1 MNIDVVVTTVMD
13 KDHQE
18 SSRKKRKALLRL
30 VDPRHEAK
38 ALRTTMKGVAATATI
53 PPPSALVVTAAGM
66 PSPGKASQ
74 CGVINPKISL

>member
-1 MNIDVVVTTVMD
+1 MMD

-38 ALRTTMKGVAATATI
+38 ALRTTVKGAAATAAI

-66 PSPGKASQ
+66 PSPG
-74 CGVINPKISL
+74 